1 MRIFIFVL
9 LFSLSI
15 YKIETQVLRAKT
27 GCTSCIKSWANNYRN
42 RIENLKTGEGHIFFE
57 WAKKSFFKKKQIH
70 KFLNKYRR
78 SNGEVA
84 KFSENDLLYDIN

>member
-1 MRIFIFVL
+1 MRIFNSVL

-15 YKIETQVLRAKT
+15 YKIETKVLRAKNV
-27 GCTSCIKSWANNYRN
+27 CKSCIKSWANNYR
-42 RIENLKTGEGHIFFE
+42 IENLKTAEGHVFLWVGKKNLFE
-57 WAKKSFFKKKQIH
+57 KEQNH
-70 KFLNKYRR
+70 KFVNKYWR